1 MPARLAYLR
10 SAFCALTTAVLI
22 CPASGKAQSLSE
34 YDRAVASFAAK
45 DYRSAAAKFA
55 QIETASPGSTDALL
69 YEAKCLIQL
78 QEFPAAD
85 AALRGYIGNHSES
98 QDALYLLGFV
108 LHRENKPK
116 ESLEIYTKA
125 AATHTPTGDD
135 LKIVGLNY
143 VLLNDY
149 ADAIN
154 WFEKAVE
161 FEPRN
166 SDAWYYLGR
175 AYYSQT
181 RVPDAKNAFLT
192 VLKLEPYH
200 SKAENNL
207 GLIFESEAKPDEALV
222 AYRNAINW
230 QEHSPTPSEQPY
242 LNLGSLLLEQ
252 GNASDALQPLE
263 KAVQIAPNNASCHLK
278 LGSAR
283 LRLGKLKEAQPELEE
298 AVRLEPENAA
308 AHFQLG
314 RLYKQLKLTDRA
326 KKEFDRAGEIQSRE
340 ALPHS
345 QPKQP

>member
-1 MPARLAYLR
+1 MPARQCYLR
-10 SAFCALTTAVLI
+10 YGFYWVAIAILI

-45 DYRSAAAKFA
+45 DYRTAAAKFT

-85 AALRGYIGNHSES
+85 AALRGYIRNHSES

-149 ADAIN
+149 PDAIK

-222 AYRNAINW
+222 AYRSAINW

-252 GNASDALQPLE
+252 GSASDALQPLQ
-263 KAVQIAPNNASCHLK
+263 KAVAIAPNNASCHLK

-345 QPKQP
+345 QPK

>member
-10 SAFCALTTAVLI
+10 SAFCALTIAVLI

-85 AALRGYIGNHSES
+85 AALRGYIGQHSES

-143 VLLNDY
+143 VLLDDY
-149 ADAIN
+149 ADAIK

-230 QEHSPTPSEQPY
+230 QSHSPTPSEQPY

-252 GNASDALQPLE
+252 GEASDALQPLE
-263 KAVQIAPNNASCHLK
+263 KAVEIAPNNASCHLK

-283 LRLGKLKEAQPELEE
+283 LRLGELKEAQPELEE

-326 KKEFDRAGEIQSRE
+326 KKEFGRAGEIQSRQV
-340 ALPHS
+340 LPHS

>member
-1 MPARLAYLR
+1 MPARQSYLR
-10 SAFCALTTAVLI
+10 YGFYWVAIAILI
-22 CPASGKAQSLSE
+22 CPASGTGQSLSK
-34 YDRAVASFAAK
+34 YDRAMASFAAK
-45 DYRSAAAKFA
+45 DYRTAAVEFA
-55 QIETASPGSTDALL
+55 QIENASPGATDALL

-85 AALRGYIGNHSES
+85 AALRGYIGNHAES

-108 LHRENKPK
+108 LHRENRPK
-116 ESLEIYTKA
+116 ESLEIYTRA
-125 AATHTPTGDD
+125 AARQKPSGED

-149 ADAIN
+149 ADAIK
-154 WFEKAVE
+154 WLEKAVA
-161 FEPRN
+161 FEPQN
-166 SDAWYYLGR
+166 SDVWYYLGR

-192 VLKLEPYH
+192 VLKLEPFH

-207 GLIFESEAKPDEALV
+207 GLIFESEAKPDEALG

-230 QEHSPTPSEQPY
+230 QQRSPKPSEQPY

-252 GNASDALQPLE
+252 GNASDALPPLE
-263 KAVQIAPNNASCHLK
+263 KAVQIAPNDASCHLK

-298 AVRLEPENAA
+298 AARLEPENAA

-340 ALPHS
+340 ARPQS
-345 QPKQP
+345 GPKQR

>member
-1 MPARLAYLR
+1 MPAPQSYLR
-10 SAFCALTTAVLI
+10 YGFYWVAIAVLI
-22 CPASGKAQSLSE
+22 CPASGKAQSLNE

-45 DYRSAAAKFA
+45 DYRSAAAEFA
-55 QIETASPGSTDALL
+55 QIENASPGATDALL

-78 QEFPAAD
+78 QAFPAAD
-85 AALRGYIGNHSES
+85 AALRVYIGNHSES

-108 LHRENKPK
+108 LHRENRPK
-116 ESLEIYTKA
+116 ESLEIYTRA
-125 AATHTPTGDD
+125 AAVQKPSGED

-149 ADAIN
+149 PDAIK
-154 WFEKAVE
+154 WFEKAVA
-161 FEPRN
+161 FEPQN

-230 QEHSPTPSEQPY
+230 QERSPTPSEQPY
-242 LNLGSLLLEQ
+242 LNLGSLLLQQ
-252 GNASDALQPLE
+252 GSASDALQPLQ
-263 KAVQIAPNNASCHLK
+263 KAVAIAPNNASCHLK
-278 LGSAR
+278 LGSAH
-283 LRLGKLKEAQPELEE
+283 LRLGKLREAQPELEE
-298 AVRLEPENAA
+298 AARLEPENAA

-340 ALPHS
+340 ARP
-345 QPKQP
+345 QTGPRQR

>member
-1 MPARLAYLR
+1 MRARRRRAASLFTLAAQLILLQALEV
-10 SAFCALTTAVLI
+10 SAQAPREYARGVAAF
-22 CPASGKAQSLSE
+22 LS
-34 YDRAVASFAAK
+34 K
-45 DYRSAAAKFA
+45 DYRSAADWFQKAEA
-55 QIETASPGSTDALL
+55 ASPGVTDALV
-69 YEAKCLIQL
+69 YEAKALIHV
-78 QEFPAAD
+78 QEFTLAEK
-85 AALRGYIGNHSES
+85 ALQKYLAIHSDSHE
-98 QDALYLLGFV
+98 ALYLLGFV
-108 LHRENKPK
+108 LHRENRPS
-116 ESLEIYTKA
+116 ESLEVFTKA
-125 AATHTPTGDD
+125 AALKTPTGDD
-135 LKIVGLNY
+135 LKIVGLDY

-149 ADAIN
+149 ADAIK
-154 WFEKAVE
+154 WLEKAVA
-161 FEPRN
+161 FEPQN

-207 GLIFESEAKPDEALV
+207 GLIFESEAKPDEALG

-252 GNASDALQPLE
+252 GDASDALQPLE

-298 AVRLEPENAA
+298 AARLEPESAA
-308 AHFQLG
+308 THFQLG
-314 RLYKQLKLTDRA
+314 RLYKQLKLTERA

-340 ALPHS
+340 ARP
-345 QPKQP
+345 QPGPKQP

>member
-1 MPARLAYLR
+1 MPSRLAYLR
-10 SAFCALTTAVLI
+10 SGFCALAIVFWS
-22 CPASGKAQSLSE
+22 CPALSARQSLRD
-34 YDRAVASFAAK
+34 YDRAVATFAAK
-45 DYRSAAAKFA
+45 DYRSAAAQFTE
-55 QIETASPGSTDALL
+55 IEAASPGSTDALL
-69 YEAKCLIQL
+69 YKAKCLVQL

-85 AALRGYIGNHSES
+85 AALRTYVGFHPES
-98 QDALYLLGFV
+98 PDALYLLGFV

-149 ADAIN
+149 PDAIK

-161 FEPRN
+161 FGPKN

-200 SKAENNL
+200 SRAENNL
-207 GLIFESEAKPDEALV
+207 GLIFESEAKPDEALG

-230 QEHSPTPSEQPY
+230 QEHSPAPSEQPY

-252 GNASDALQPLE
+252 GSASDALQPLE

-298 AVRLEPENAA
+298 AARLEPENAA

-340 ALPHS
+340 ALPRSESKPH
-345 QPKQP
+345 

>member
-1 MPARLAYLR
+1 MPARQSYLR
-10 SAFCALTTAVLI
+10 YRFYWVAIAILI
-22 CPASGKAQSLSE
+22 CRASGKAQSLSE

-45 DYRSAAAKFA
+45 EYRTAAAEFA

-69 YEAKCLIQL
+69 YEAKCQIQL

-108 LHRENKPK
+108 LHRENRPK
-116 ESLEIYTKA
+116 ESLEIYTRA
-125 AATHTPTGDD
+125 AAVQEPSGED

-149 ADAIN
+149 AGAIK
-154 WFEKAVE
+154 WFEKAVA

-207 GLIFESEAKPDEALV
+207 GLIFESEAKPDEALG

-230 QEHSPTPSEQPY
+230 QEHSPAPSEQPY
-242 LNLGSLLLEQ
+242 LNLGSLLLQQ
-252 GNASDALQPLE
+252 GGASDALQPLE
-263 KAVQIAPNNASCHLK
+263 KAVQIAPNNASCRLK

-283 LRLGKLKEAQPELEE
+283 LRLGKLKEAQPELE
-298 AVRLEPENAA
+298 AAARLEPENAA

-314 RLYKQLKLTDRA
+314 RLYKQLKLTERA
-326 KKEFDRAGEIQSRE
+326 KTEFDRAGEIQSRE
-340 ALPHS
+340 ARPQS
-345 QPKQP
+345 GPKQR

>member
-10 SAFCALTTAVLI
+10 SAFCALTIAVLV

-149 ADAIN
+149 ADAIK

>member
-1 MPARLAYLR
+1 MPVRQSYLR
-10 SAFCALTTAVLI
+10 CGFCCMAIAIWI
-22 CPASGKAQSLSE
+22 CPACDKAQSLSE

-45 DYRSAAAKFA
+45 DYRTAAAEFA

-69 YEAKCLIQL
+69 YEAKCLVQL
-78 QEFPAAD
+78 QEFSAAD
-85 AALRGYIGNHSES
+85 AALRSYVGFHPES
-98 QDALYLLGFV
+98 ADALYLLGFV

-116 ESLEIYTKA
+116 ESLEIYTRA
-125 AATHTPTGDD
+125 AAAHPPSGED

-149 ADAIN
+149 PDAIE
-154 WFEKAVE
+154 WFEKAVG

-200 SKAENNL
+200 AKAENNL

-242 LNLGSLLLEQ
+242 LNLGSLLLQQ

-314 RLYKQLKLTDRA
+314 RLNKQLKLTDRA

>member
-1 MPARLAYLR
+1 MPSRLAYLR
-10 SAFCALTTAVLI
+10 SAFCALAI
-22 CPASGKAQSLSE
+22 PFCSCPALTVPQSLRD
-34 YDRAVASFAAK
+34 YDRAVATFVAR
-45 DYRSAAAKFA
+45 DYRSAALQFA
-55 QIETASPGSTDALL
+55 QIENASPGATDALL

-98 QDALYLLGFV
+98 QDALYLLGLV

-116 ESLEIYTKA
+116 ESLEIYTRA
-125 AATHTPTGDD
+125 AAVQKPSGED

-149 ADAIN
+149 ADAIK
-154 WFEKAVE
+154 WFEKAVA
-161 FEPRN
+161 FEPQN

-207 GLIFESEAKPDEALV
+207 GLIFESEAKPEEALG

-252 GNASDALQPLE
+252 GDASDALQPLE
-263 KAVQIAPNNASCHLK
+263 QAVQIAPNNASCHLK

-298 AVRLEPENAA
+298 AARLEPENAA

-340 ALPHS
+340 ALPRS
-345 QPKQP
+345 ESKPR

>member
-1 MPARLAYLR
+1 MPARQAYLR
-10 SAFCALTTAVLI
+10 YGFACVAIAILI
-22 CPASGKAQSLSE
+22 CPASGKVQSLSE

-45 DYRSAAAKFA
+45 DYPTAAAEFA
-55 QIETASPGSTDALL
+55 QIENASPGATDALL

-85 AALRGYIGNHSES
+85 AALRGYIGNHSQS

-108 LHRENKPK
+108 LHRENRPK
-116 ESLEIYTKA
+116 ESLEIYTRA
-125 AATHTPTGDD
+125 AAVQKPSGED

-149 ADAIN
+149 ADAIK
-154 WFEKAVE
+154 WFEKAVA
-161 FEPRN
+161 FEPQN

-192 VLKLEPYH
+192 VLKLEPHH

-207 GLIFESEAKPDEALV
+207 GLIFESEAKPDEALG

-242 LNLGSLLLEQ
+242 LNLGSLLLQQ
-252 GNASDALQPLE
+252 GSASDALQPLE

-278 LGSAR
+278 LGSAH
-283 LRLGKLKEAQPELEE
+283 LRLGKLQEAQPELEE
-298 AVRLEPENAA
+298 AARLEPENAA

-340 ALPHS
+340 ARPQS
-345 QPKQP
+345 GPKQR

>member
-1 MPARLAYLR
+1 MPARQSYLR
-10 SAFCALTTAVLI
+10 YGFYCVAIAILI

-98 QDALYLLGFV
+98 PDALYLLGFV

-242 LNLGSLLLEQ
+242 LNLGSLLLQQ
-252 GNASDALQPLE
+252 GNASDALQPLQ
-263 KAVQIAPNNASCHLK
+263 KAVQISPNNASCHLK

-283 LRLGKLKEAQPELEE
+283 LRLGKLKEAQPELQE

-314 RLYKQLKLTDRA
+314 RLYKQLQLTDRA
-326 KKEFDRAGEIQSRE
+326 KKEFDRAGEIQSRA

-345 QPKQP
+345 EPKQP

>member
-1 MPARLAYLR
+1 MPARQSYLR
-10 SAFCALTTAVLI
+10 YGFYWVAIAILI

-34 YDRAVASFAAK
+34 YDRAVASFAAQ
-45 DYRSAAAKFA
+45 DYRTAAAEFA
-55 QIETASPGSTDALL
+55 QIETASPGATDALL

-85 AALRGYIGNHSES
+85 AALQGYIGNHSES

-108 LHRENKPK
+108 LHRENRPK
-116 ESLEIYTKA
+116 ESLEIYTRA
-125 AATHTPTGDD
+125 AAVQKPSGED

-149 ADAIN
+149 ADAIK
-154 WFEKAVE
+154 WLEKAVE
-161 FEPRN
+161 FEPKN
-166 SDAWYYLGR
+166 SEAWYYLGR

-252 GNASDALQPLE
+252 GSASDALPPLE
-263 KAVQIAPNNASCHLK
+263 KAVQIAPNNALCHLK

-298 AVRLEPENAA
+298 AARLQPENAA

-340 ALPHS
+340 ALPRSESKPH
-345 QPKQP
+345 

>member
-1 MPARLAYLR
+1 MPARQSYLR
-10 SAFCALTTAVLI
+10 YRFYCVALAILI
-22 CPASGKAQSLSE
+22 CPASGKAQSLSA

-45 DYRSAAAKFA
+45 DYRTAAVEFA
-55 QIETASPGSTDALL
+55 QIENASPGASDALL

-108 LHRENKPK
+108 LHRENRPK
-116 ESLEIYTKA
+116 ESLEIYTRA
-125 AATHTPTGDD
+125 AAVQKPSGED

-149 ADAIN
+149 ADAIK
-154 WFEKAVE
+154 WFEKAVA
-161 FEPRN
+161 FEPQN

-207 GLIFESEAKPDEALV
+207 GLIFESEAKPDEALG

-230 QEHSPTPSEQPY
+230 QEHSPAPSEQPY

-252 GNASDALQPLE
+252 GDASDALQPLE

-298 AVRLEPENAA
+298 AARLEPENAA

-340 ALPHS
+340 ARPQS
-345 QPKQP
+345 GPKQR

>member
-1 MPARLAYLR
+1 MPARQSYPRYGFYWVAI
-10 SAFCALTTAVLI
+10 VILI
-22 CPASGKAQSLSE
+22 CPASGKTQSLSE

-45 DYRSAAAKFA
+45 DYRTAAARFA

-78 QEFPAAD
+78 QGFPAAD

-108 LHRENKPK
+108 LHRENRPK
-116 ESLEIYTKA
+116 ESLEIYTRA
-125 AATHTPTGDD
+125 AALQKPSGED

-149 ADAIN
+149 PDAIK
-154 WFEKAVE
+154 WFEKAVA
-161 FEPRN
+161 FDPQN

-207 GLIFESEAKPDEALV
+207 GLIFESEAKPEEALG

-242 LNLGSLLLEQ
+242 LNLGSLLLQQ
-252 GNASDALQPLE
+252 GSASDALQPLE

-298 AVRLEPENAA
+298 AARLEPENAA

-340 ALPHS
+340 ARPQS
-345 QPKQP
+345 GPKQP